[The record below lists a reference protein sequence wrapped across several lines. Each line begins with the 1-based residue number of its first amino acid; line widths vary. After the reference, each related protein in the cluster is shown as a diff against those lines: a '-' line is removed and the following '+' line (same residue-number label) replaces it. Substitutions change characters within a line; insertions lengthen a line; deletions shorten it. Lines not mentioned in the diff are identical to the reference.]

1 MTFKKIMPTTWL
13 LVAVVLTVGIHVVY
27 PLKKCIP
34 MPYNLLGLLP
44 LALGIGVNLAADK
57 AFHGAGTTVKPF
69 MESTAL
75 ITTGVFRLTRN
86 PMYAGFVLLL
96 LGICILLGS
105 VTPYAVV
112 IVFAVLMDSA
122 YIRAEEKMLEKR
134 FGQAWDDYRRRVR
147 RW

>member
-1 MTFKKIMPTTWL
+1 MWSRKIMPTTWL
-13 LVAVVLTVGIHVVY
+13 LVAIVVILCIHFVY
-27 PLKKCIP
+27 PLRKCIP
-34 MPYNLLGLLP
+34 MPYGLLGLFP
-44 LALGIGVNLAADK
+44 LALGIFVNLAADR
-57 AFHGAGTTVKPF
+57 AFHRANTTVKPF

-75 ITTGVFRLTRN
+75 ITTGVFRFTRN

-105 VTPYAVV
+105 VTPYAAV

-134 FGQAWDDYRRRVR
+134 FGQGWDDYRRRVR